1 MALGSSVINK
11 SSKKLAPKAPAQRR
25 RPQQPEATSKPPP
38 DVSAKVVPVAD
49 PDVAGQD
56 LANRTAETTQN
67 PARRLQSPALATEP
81 VGDDIQNDRP
91 LKRRKVAEDEHLA
104 MPSEEANA
112 DTSDATTATVQSRQ
126 KGSRAE
132 TAEEAQSAT
141 PLNSSDR
148 APPAEDLAKTAT
160 HDQAADK
167 PAATHAHE
175 NHDTGAPTTTPA
187 PLSPPPTQHALPTQ
201 APPTP
206 PPTQPEHS
214 TQAPISP
221 PPTQPDLQPQA
232 PLSPPPTQPNE
243 TQSLRFPAD
252 KPTAPVDARAT
263 TDGPSMADAG
273 NLLALSTARVH
284 PSTDTQP
291 PPNVQSVL
299 EHDDTPAEAAKGPAK
314 RAAQPKKAKA
324 PSKKATK
331 AATKAASQARSALES
346 DAASTPPPEGSTRG
360 RVSAAHRRARKDSTA
375 MDDADEEEALP
386 ALPVVS
392 ANGNDDSQSTPAAAA
407 AAAGE
412 IAIADEPE
420 TTQTADEVGDTNEPG
435 PSSLQAANEAAS
447 PRGPPKKA
455 RKPKKPRLSAATVDP
470 ADMEP
475 STEAA
480 DEAAGPSTS
489 TTPAKKVAKPRK
501 RKETAAKRK
510 SATRET
516 TEAGPEDPIP
526 PNTTE
531 SAENG
536 DAPTNED
543 EEDATT
549 TKTRRKRQR
558 SETPSDAEDAEIDP
572 TATSMLDLTRDMR
585 QGKVSN
591 REREMRKIDWTEVA
605 TKRREAEKEAI
616 ARAIAGEGPDAE
628 AEDERRREADDEAR
642 RRDNATSQRG
652 PQLRLV
658 NGQMILDT
666 ESLVMNGRRTAE
678 DNSGEAAVEENDL
691 TKRITQ
697 QSWMYANRRAPEER
711 FASNFKSDPWSEE
724 QTDAFYAALRMFGTD
739 FFIISK
745 MFPGKTRRHIK
756 LKFVREEHNDPER
769 VKAALI
775 GEAVPMDMGVYC
787 EATGLDED
795 HFKDPE
801 ALTAELAA
809 QSEAQQE
816 EIEQAKVDA
825 TKRQEEKQ
833 AAAKEK
839 EKSAKPRKSKKKKA
853 MDEGVEEDLGP
864 G

>member
-1 MALGSSVINK
+1 
-11 SSKKLAPKAPAQRR
+11 
-25 RPQQPEATSKPPP
+25 
-38 DVSAKVVPVAD
+38 VV
-49 PDVAGQD
+49 
-56 LANRTAETTQN
+56 
-67 PARRLQSPALATEP
+67 
-81 VGDDIQNDRP
+81 
-91 LKRRKVAEDEHLA
+91 
-104 MPSEEANA
+104 
-112 DTSDATTATVQSRQ
+112 
-126 KGSRAE
+126 
-132 TAEEAQSAT
+132 
-141 PLNSSDR
+141 
-148 APPAEDLAKTAT
+148 
-160 HDQAADK
+160 
-167 PAATHAHE
+167 
-175 NHDTGAPTTTPA
+175 
-187 PLSPPPTQHALPTQ
+187 
-201 APPTP
+201 
-206 PPTQPEHS
+206 
-214 TQAPISP
+214 
-221 PPTQPDLQPQA
+221 
-232 PLSPPPTQPNE
+232 
-243 TQSLRFPAD
+243 
-252 KPTAPVDARAT
+252 
-263 TDGPSMADAG
+263 DAG

-284 PSTDTQP
+284 PQADTQSP
-291 PPNVQSVL
+291 LDIQPEP
-299 EHDDTPAEAAKGPAK
+299 EHDDTQAEAAKRPAK
-314 RAAQPKKAKA
+314 RAPQPKKAKA
-324 PSKKATK
+324 TSK
-331 AATKAASQARSALES
+331 AASKAASQAKSALES
-346 DAASTPPPEGSTRG
+346 EAATTPPPSEVAIRG

-375 MDDADEEEALP
+375 MTDADEEAALP
-386 ALPVVS
+386 ALPLVS
-392 ANGNDDSQSTPAAAA
+392 TNTNEESRNTLAAKETAT
-407 AAAGE
+407 
-412 IAIADEPE
+412 ADEPE
-420 TTQTADEVGDTNEPG
+420 VTQIADEVAATDVPG
-435 PSSLQAANEAAS
+435 LPNDPAVVKSAT
-447 PRGPPKKA
+447 PRVSAKKI

-475 STEAA
+475 STEAVNN
-480 DEAAGPSTS
+480 AAGPSTF
-489 TTPAKKVAKPRK
+489 TAPTKKVAKPRK
-501 RKETAAKRK
+501 RKETAKRT

-516 TEAGPEDPIP
+516 TEAVTDRLPSNI
-526 PNTTE
+526 TE
-531 SAENG
+531 PAEN
-536 DAPTNED
+536 DNATTIED
-543 EEDATT
+543 EEDAST

-572 TATSMLDLTRDMR
+572 TATSMLDLTQDMR

-591 REREMRKIDWTEVA
+591 REREMRKIDWTAVA
-605 TKRREAEKEAI
+605 KKRREDEKEAI

-628 AEDERRREADDEAR
+628 AEDERQREADDEAR

-652 PQLRLV
+652 PQLRLI
-658 NGQMILDT
+658 NGQMVLDT
-666 ESLVMNGRRTAE
+666 ESLVLNGRRNAE
-678 DNSGEAAVEENDL
+678 DNAGEAAVEENDL

-801 ALTAELAA
+801 ALQAELAA